1 MRQLSL
7 VGISEDGSRLVLTA
21 GPPPAGTDPA
31 GPHPSGADGAGA
43 DGAGADGAAVGGA
56 AVGGEPAGEFSVA
69 LDDRLRAATRGD
81 RARLGQLQIRFES
94 SLRPRD
100 IQARIR
106 GGETPEQVARAAGIP
121 MDKVL
126 RFATP
131 VLAERE
137 HMVTEAR
144 RHPLH
149 RRSEPGGTS
158 LDDAVTAR
166 LTDHGVDPAVV
177 AWDAHR
183 RDDGAWV
190 VTAGYPGGTRPR
202 TATFRFDP
210 AARRTVAQDD
220 DAHWIAGEAAGPTS
234 GGGRPRLSTVDPAGT
249 ARQLSAADAFD
260 AAVADELAAAAA
272 PRGPEGFGR
281 DGAPEPDAAR
291 PPGTAATPGTAPG
304 IAAAP
309 GTGGVPDEE
318 TIDVPFAGS
327 WPEMPGWPARA
338 GTGRD
343 AGTEAGLGDQD
354 GANRPRPPRTRA
366 FARRERTPDR
376 PVEVP
381 AAAGS
386 VPAALVTL
394 TPFPR
399 RPEDPPAAADPGRRE
414 PAAADDRPGEGTH
427 DSPPADEKASR
438 HTGAGNRRQAVP
450 SWDEIM
456 FGRRS
461 D

>member
-7 VGISEDGSRLVLTA
+7 VGISEDGTRLVLTA
-21 GPPPAGTDPA
+21 SGPPPDTEQV
-31 GPHPSGADGAGA
+31 GPG
-43 DGAGADGAAVGGA
+43 
-56 AVGGEPAGEFSVA
+56 VGGEPAGEFTVA

-106 GGETPEQVARAAGIP
+106 AGETPEQVARVAGIP
-121 MDKVL
+121 IDRVL

-137 HMVTEAR
+137 HVAAQAR

-166 LTDHGVDPAVV
+166 LSGHGVDPAEV

-190 VTAGYPGGTRPR
+190 VTAVYPGGTRER

-210 AARRTVAQDD
+210 AARRAVAEDD
-220 DAHWIAGEAAGPTS
+220 DAHWIAGEAAGPTPV
-234 GGGRPRLSTVDPAGT
+234 GRRPRLAAVDPSGAP
-249 ARQLSAADAFD
+249 RQLSAADAFD
-260 AAVADELAAAAA
+260 AVVADELAAAAV

-281 DGAPEPDAAR
+281 DGAPEPAASR
-291 PPGTAATPGTAPG
+291 AAGVG
-304 IAAAP
+304 I
-309 GTGGVPDEE
+309 PDEE

-327 WPEMPGWPARA
+327 WPEMPAPDDARSEAA
-338 GTGRD
+338 GDEESGR
-343 AGTEAGLGDQD
+343 A
-354 GANRPRPPRTRA
+354 RPSRTRT
-366 FARRERTPDR
+366 FARRERTPVR
-376 PVEVP
+376 PVQSP
-381 AAAGS
+381 APGS
-386 VPAALVTL
+386 VPVAPLGSAPVTEHELTATPSDPVSDRPAADEPTGQGETGDGVPVEDTAVQEAAEPEAAEQ
-394 TPFPR
+394 TAQR
-399 RPEDPPAAADPGRRE
+399 RP
-414 PAAADDRPGEGTH
+414 
-427 DSPPADEKASR
+427 
-438 HTGAGNRRQAVP
+438 GARNRRQAVP

-456 FGRRS
+456 FGRKG